1 MTVPR
6 AGGTGFPIPAI
17 VVPVVVLLLYL
28 FVPGLRERPW
38 TPVRIA
44 GCGLAVAGYA
54 LFITARLQLGKAFAV
69 TAQAKELV
77 THGLYSRIRNPI
89 YVFVGVMWFGL
100 IVALHLYW
108 LFVPF
113 CILMVVQ
120 VIRVGR
126 EAKVMEESF
135 GQTYLDYRRQT
146 WF

>member
-1 MTVPR
+1 MMVGG
-6 AGGTGFPIPAI
+6 AGRTRFPIPAM

-38 TPVRIA
+38 TALRIA
-44 GCGLAVAGYA
+44 GGVLAVAGYG
-54 LFITARLQLGKAFAV
+54 LFITARLQLGKSFSV

-77 THGLYSRIRNPI
+77 THGLYSRIRDPI
-89 YVFVGVMWFGL
+89 YVFVGLMWFGVIL
-100 IVALHLYW
+100 ALHLYW

-113 CILMVVQ
+113 SVLLVVQ

-126 EAKVMEESF
+126 EAKVMEERF
-135 GQTYLDYRRQT
+135 GQAYVDYRKQT